1 MSTPP
6 NVADSINSLTS
17 SVPLS
22 ITGGTLSIASASTTG
37 SLAIDGGTLADAGGL
52 TVGGLLTLTAGTLSG
67 SGDVNADGGILST
80 AGGDVTLDGQTLTN
94 AARQTATWNGILEM
108 EDGATFNNLGSFLA
122 IAQGSF
128 DDYAGFDQDGSDPS
142 AFDDAGSFTAS
153 LATGASSTVQFDF
166 MNVPFVADGATVDVQ
181 SGYLDL
187 LGGGTSTA
195 GTFTVESGATLG
207 FGGGTQTI
215 DAASSIVGAGTVNF
229 NGFNTFGTTTI
240 DGTYDVTGA
249 TILSDGKANFDG
261 TVESLGA
268 SLSVS
273 DGTMSFNVP
282 LSATAAAVP
291 SVTVFGDGTLD
302 LGADAFNPTTLT
314 LSDGIVNGTG
324 TIKVS
329 GQSTFGS
336 GIISG
341 SGEVNVDGGVIL
353 GGSSGDPFYLK
364 GRTLNIPAGQTA
376 TPSAQ
381 GEYIC
386 DGLGSVI
393 NDVGTFLS
401 SQGDTVT
408 IGLSGIG
415 IFNDYGKITG
425 EFDFEVP
432 VNVNGGTVNVTGPG
446 TSTLATRRDQHR
458 HHV

>member
-1 MSTPP
+1 MRPFLSQTRRIGRRSRTSTCRPRLEWMEP
-6 NVADSINSLTS
+6 RTLLSAVTWTGDAGDDNWDTPANWSCGQRAGRGRRRHHRHHRGRRPFRGVSDSIDSLTS

-37 SLAIDGGTLADAGGL
+37 SLTIDGGTLADAGGL

-67 SGDVNADGGILST
+67 SGDVDADGGILST

-128 DDYAGFDQDGSDPS
+128 DDSAGFDQDGSDPS

-166 MNVPFVADGATVDVQ
+166 MNVPFVAEGATVDVQ

-195 GTFTVESGATLG
+195 GTFTVASGATLG

-229 NGFNTFGTTTI
+229 NGYNTFGTTTI

-249 TILSDGKANFDG
+249 TILSDSKANFDG

-329 GQSTFGS
+329 GQ
-336 GIISG
+336 
-341 SGEVNVDGGVIL
+341 
-353 GGSSGDPFYLK
+353 
-364 GRTLNIPAGQTA
+364 
-376 TPSAQ
+376 
-381 GEYIC
+381 
-386 DGLGSVI
+386 
-393 NDVGTFLS
+393 
-401 SQGDTVT
+401 
-408 IGLSGIG
+408 
-415 IFNDYGKITG
+415 
-425 EFDFEVP
+425 FD
-432 VNVNGGTVNVTGPG
+432 
-446 TSTLATRRDQHR
+446 LRQR
-458 HHV
+458 HHLRIGRGQRRRRRHPRRLQRGSLLPQGTDPQHPRRTDRHAFGAGRIHL

>member
-1 MSTPP
+1 MEPRTLLSAVTWTGDAGDDNWDTPANWSSNSVP
-6 NVADSINSLTS
+6 GAAADVTIDTTATVVHSAGVADAIDSLTS
-17 SVPLS
+17 SGPLS

-37 SLAIDGGTLADAGGL
+37 SLTIDGGTLADAGGL

-67 SGDVNADGGILST
+67 SGDVDADGGILST
-80 AGGDVTLDGQTLTN
+80 AGGVVTLDGQTLTN

-207 FGGGTQTI
+207 FGGGTQTL

-249 TILSDGKANFDG
+249 TILSDSKANFDG

-291 SVTVFGDGTLD
+291 ERDGVRRWDAGPRGRCLQPHH
-302 LGADAFNPTTLT
+302 ADAFRRD
-314 LSDGIVNGTG
+314 SERDRDDQ
-324 TIKVS
+324 
-329 GQSTFGS
+329 GQRPVRPSAAASSPDRARSTS
-336 GIISG
+336 TAA
-341 SGEVNVDGGVIL
+341 
-353 GGSSGDPFYLK
+353 SSSAA
-364 GRTLNIPAGQTA
+364 PAGIPSTSRDGPSTSPPDRPPRLRRRANTSGTA
-376 TPSAQ
+376 SVPSSTTSAHS
-381 GEYIC
+381 
-386 DGLGSVI
+386 SVHR
-393 NDVGTFLS
+393 
-401 SQGDTVT
+401 VT
-408 IGLSGIG
+408 RS
-415 IFNDYGKITG
+415 
-425 EFDFEVP
+425 P
-432 VNVNGGTVNVTGPG
+432 
-446 TSTLATRRDQHR
+446 
-458 HHV
+458 